1 MQENFLPKRNK
12 QLLMSPEQEF
22 DSYPRINIAIDGFSS
37 CGKSTLAKSLAK
49 TLHYRY
55 LDTGAMYRAVG
66 YFAIQHGLLDEEGL
80 PNRSLLIQSL
90 PSMQVGFSIDPAT
103 GASQVSLSGEV
114 VEGNIRNLQV
124 ATLASKVSQIRE
136 VRDYVQVLQKQMAK
150 EKGVVMDGRDIGT
163 VVMPQAELKIFMT
176 ADPSVRAQRRQIE
189 LQLQGKELPIE
200 LVLEQQMARDFEDE
214 NRTED
219 PLRKAQDAVVLDN
232 TFLSMEEQL
241 TMALN
246 WVKALPSKS

>member
-1 MQENFLPKRNK
+1 MP
-12 QLLMSPEQEF
+12 PEQEF

-49 TLHYRY
+49 LLRYRY

-66 YFAIQHGLLDEEGL
+66 YFAIQHELLDEKGL
-80 PNRSLLIQSL
+80 PDREALIQSL
-90 PSMQVGFSIDPAT
+90 PTMQVGFRIDPGT
-103 GASQVSLSGEV
+103 GASHVSLSGTV

-136 VRDYVQVLQKQMAK
+136 VRDYVQVLQKEMAK
-150 EKGVVMDGRDIGT
+150 QKGVVMDGRDIGT

-176 ADPSVRAQRRQIE
+176 ADASVRAQRRQIE
-189 LQLQGKELPIE
+189 LQLQGKTLPIE
-200 LVLEQQMARDFEDE
+200 LVLEQQMARDFDDE

-219 PLRKAQDAVVLDN
+219 PLRKAEDAVVLDN
-232 TFLSMEEQL
+232 TSLSMEEQL
-241 TMALN
+241 ALALS
-246 WVKALPSKS
+246 WVKGLVAKT